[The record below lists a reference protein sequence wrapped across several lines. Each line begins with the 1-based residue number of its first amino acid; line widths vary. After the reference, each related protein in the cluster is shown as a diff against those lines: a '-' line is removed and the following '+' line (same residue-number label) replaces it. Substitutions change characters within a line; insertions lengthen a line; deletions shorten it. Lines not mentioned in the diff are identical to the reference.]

1 MATDFDLQTLI
12 RIVARSQFES
22 SRVMGAITAVLREIA
37 VENGLQPTDEQIRQ
51 VAQSLSPN
59 LAKTA
64 WPDSTSTSFEIPV
77 RKIDD
82 LP

>member
-1 MATDFDLQTLI
+1 MVTDFDLETLT

-22 SRVMGAITAVLREIA
+22 SRVMAAVTTVLEEIA
-37 VENGLQPTDEQIRQ
+37 KEQEMEPTQEQIRQ
-51 VAQSLSPN
+51 VAQSLSPK
-59 LAKTA
+59 LAQTA

-77 RKIDD
+77 RRPDN